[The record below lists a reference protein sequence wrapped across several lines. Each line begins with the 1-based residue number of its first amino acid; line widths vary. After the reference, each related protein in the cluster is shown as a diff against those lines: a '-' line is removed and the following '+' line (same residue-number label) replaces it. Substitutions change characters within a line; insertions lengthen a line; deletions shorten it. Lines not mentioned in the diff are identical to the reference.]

1 MLPPKTLVIIK
12 KQGEAIFAL
21 HINFI
26 KKKRSGGSK
35 PPPYNSFDDRKSDI
49 MTSEQ
54 QEIMQYIEEED
65 VKFIRLAFCDI
76 YGVQKNISVQRGEL
90 SRAFEHGYPIDASYI
105 AGFGGD
111 YGEDVWL
118 HPEAG
123 TITVLPWRPEH
134 GKVVRMFCT
143 LTLADGTPLPTDT
156 RALLQKAVRYAKDKG
171 YTFHF
176 KSELQFYLFKTD
188 ENGDS
193 THIPYDNAGYMDIAP
208 LDKGENVRREICL
221 TLEQMGITPESSH
234 HEAGPGQNEIDF
246 TYSDPL
252 SSADN
257 TVTFLSVVRTIAARN
272 GLYADFS
279 PKPFSDKS
287 GSALHITMSV
297 HSKNGEQVT
306 DYAIAGMLR
315 HIAAMTVFLN
325 PTDNSYQRFGRLKA
339 PKYITWSSKNRAQLI
354 AATLTKNGNPCLQLR
369 SPDPE
374 ANPYLAFALM
384 IYAAVD
390 GIEKKPPLPDS
401 TDADLLFLSS
411 EEQDKNALLP
421 NSIDKAR
428 NAAYDSG
435 FIKAHLPDSVLKA
448 YCNK

>member
-1 MLPPKTLVIIK
+1 M
-12 KQGEAIFAL
+12 
-21 HINFI
+21 N
-26 KKKRSGGSK
+26 
-35 PPPYNSFDDRKSDI
+35 Y
-49 MTSEQ
+49 SE
-54 QEIMQYIEEED
+54 QEIMLYIEEED

-76 YGVQKNISVQRGEL
+76 YGVQKNISVQRSEL
-90 SRAFEHGYPIDASYI
+90 ARAFEHGIAIDASYI

-111 YGEDVWL
+111 YGEDIYL
-118 HPEAG
+118 HPEAD

-143 LTLADGTPLPTDT
+143 LTFADGTPVETDT
-156 RALLQKAVRYAKDKG
+156 RALLKNAVKYAKQRG
-171 YTFHF
+171 YSFHF

-188 ENGDS
+188 ENGES
-193 THIPYDNAGYMDIAP
+193 THTPYDNAGYMDIAP

-246 TYSDPL
+246 KYSDPL
-252 SSADN
+252 TSADN

-279 PKPFSDKS
+279 PKPFADKS

-297 HSKNGEQVT
+297 HSKTGESVN
-306 DYAIAGMLR
+306 DAAIAGILEN
-315 HIAAMTVFLN
+315 IAPMTVFLN
-325 PTDNSYQRFGRLKA
+325 PTDDSYRRFGRLKA

-354 AATLTKNGNPCLQLR
+354 SAQLTKNGNPCLQLR

-384 IYAAVD
+384 IYAALD
-390 GIEKKPPLPDS
+390 GIENSRELPPS
-401 TDADLLFLSS
+401 TDRDILFMSA
-411 EEQDKNALLP
+411 EEQSQFRLLP

-428 NAAYDSG
+428 DKAFSNM
-435 FIKAHLPDSVLKA
+435 FIKAHVPNGILKT

>member
-1 MLPPKTLVIIK
+1 
-12 KQGEAIFAL
+12 
-21 HINFI
+21 
-26 KKKRSGGSK
+26 
-35 PPPYNSFDDRKSDI
+35 
-49 MTSEQ
+49 MTQSEL
-54 QEIMQYIEEED
+54 EIMQYIEEED

-76 YGVQKNISVQRGEL
+76 YGAQKNISIQRGEL
-90 SRAFEHGYPIDASYI
+90 SRAFEHGIAIDASYI

-111 YGEDVWL
+111 YGEDIVL
-118 HPEAG
+118 HPEAD

-143 LTLADGTPLPTDT
+143 LSYCDGTPIEADT
-156 RALLQKAVRYAKDKG
+156 RTILKNAVARAKEKG
-171 YTFHF
+171 YRFHF

-221 TLEQMGITPESSH
+221 TLEQMGITPESSY

-252 SSADN
+252 TSADN

-279 PKPFSDKS
+279 PKPFADKS
-287 GSALHITMSV
+287 GSALHITMSI
-297 HSKNGEQVT
+297 HSKSGENVT
-306 DYAIAGMLR
+306 DYAIAGILNR
-315 HIAAMTVFLN
+315 IGGMTVFLN
-325 PTDNSYQRFGRLKA
+325 PTDDSYRRFGRLKA
-339 PKYITWSSKNRAQLI
+339 PKFITWSKKNRAQLI
-354 AATLTKNGNPCLQLR
+354 SAQLTKNGNPCLQLR

-384 IYAAVD
+384 IGAAVD
-390 GIEKKPPLPDS
+390 GIENREALPPSTDRDVLFMTAEEQRAFTLLPD
-401 TDADLLFLSS
+401 
-411 EEQDKNALLP
+411 
-421 NSIDKAR
+421 SIDKAR
-428 NAAYDSG
+428 ACAHDSA
-435 FIKAHLPDSVLKA
+435 FIGANLPESVVKA
-448 YCNK
+448 YCSK

>member
-1 MLPPKTLVIIK
+1 M
-12 KQGEAIFAL
+12 
-21 HINFI
+21 N
-26 KKKRSGGSK
+26 
-35 PPPYNSFDDRKSDI
+35 
-49 MTSEQ
+49 SEQ
-54 QEIMQYIEEED
+54 IEIMQFMEEED

-90 SRAFEHGYPIDASYI
+90 QRAFETGYPIDASYI

-118 HPEAG
+118 HPDAG
-123 TITVLPWRPEH
+123 TVTILPWRPEH

-143 LTLADGTPLPTDT
+143 LSYADGTPVETDT
-156 RALLQKAVRYAKDKG
+156 RALLKNAVQAARRKG

-188 ENGDS
+188 DNGDS

-246 TYSDPL
+246 KYADPL
-252 SSADN
+252 TSADN

-279 PKPFSDKS
+279 PKPFADKS

-297 HSKNGEQVT
+297 HARSGEQVT
-306 DYAIAGMLR
+306 DHAIAGILEN
-315 HIAAMTVFLN
+315 IPAMTIFLN
-325 PTDNSYQRFGRLKA
+325 PTDGSYHRFGRLKA
-339 PKYITWSSKNRAQLI
+339 PKYITWSKKNRAQLI
-354 AATLTKNGNPCLQLR
+354 SAQLTKNGNPCLQLR

-384 IYAAVD
+384 IEAAVD
-390 GIEKKPPLPDS
+390 GIENRLAIPEPADN
-401 TDADLLFLSS
+401 DLLFMTAD
-411 EEQDKNALLP
+411 EQKRFKLLP
-421 NSIDKAR
+421 NTIDRARTKAASSAFVKQ
-428 NAAYDSG
+428 N
-435 FIKAHLPDSVLKA
+435 IPDSIVKA
-448 YCNK
+448 YCSR

>member
-1 MLPPKTLVIIK
+1 M
-12 KQGEAIFAL
+12 
-21 HINFI
+21 N
-26 KKKRSGGSK
+26 RS
-35 PPPYNSFDDRKSDI
+35 
-49 MTSEQ
+49 E

-76 YGVQKNISVQRGEL
+76 YGVQKNISIQPGEL
-90 SRAFEHGYPIDASYI
+90 SRAFESGIAIDASYI

-111 YGEDVWL
+111 YGEDVYL
-118 HPEAG
+118 HPEAD

-143 LTLADGTPLPTDT
+143 LSYADGTPVEADT
-156 RALLQKAVRYAKDKG
+156 RSILKNAVAYAREKG
-171 YTFHF
+171 YRFHF
-176 KSELQFYLFKTD
+176 KSELQFYLFTTD
-188 ENGDS
+188 ENGKS

-208 LDKGENVRREICL
+208 RDKGENVRREICQ
-221 TLEQMGITPESSH
+221 TLEQMGIPPESSH

-279 PKPFSDKS
+279 PKPFADKS
-287 GSALHITMSV
+287 GSALHIAMSI
-297 HSKNGEQVT
+297 HSTSGEDVT
-306 DYAIAGMLR
+306 GYAIAGLLEK
-315 HIAAMTVFLN
+315 ISAMTVFLN
-325 PTDNSYQRFGRLKA
+325 PTDSSYQRFGRLKA

-354 AATLTKNGNPCLQLR
+354 SAQLTKNGNPCLQLR

-390 GIEKKPPLPDS
+390 GIEQQTELPPSTDRDVLFMTAEEQQDFRLLPD
-401 TDADLLFLSS
+401 T
-411 EEQDKNALLP
+411 
-421 NSIDKAR
+421 IDKAKV
-428 NAAYDSG
+428 AALDCD
-435 FIKAHLPDSVLKA
+435 FIRTHIPESVVKA

>member
-1 MLPPKTLVIIK
+1 
-12 KQGEAIFAL
+12 
-21 HINFI
+21 
-26 KKKRSGGSK
+26 
-35 PPPYNSFDDRKSDI
+35 

-54 QEIMQYIEEED
+54 QEIMQFMEEED

-90 SRAFEHGYPIDASYI
+90 KRAFESGYPIDASYI

-111 YGEDVWL
+111 YGEDVYL
-118 HPEAG
+118 HPEPSTV
-123 TITVLPWRPEH
+123 TILPWRPEH

-143 LTLADGTPLPTDT
+143 LSYADGSSVEADT
-156 RALLQKAVRYAKDKG
+156 RALLKNAVHAARVKG

-188 ENGDS
+188 ENGES

-246 TYSDPL
+246 KYADPL
-252 SSADN
+252 TSADN

-279 PKPFSDKS
+279 PKPFADKS

-297 HSKNGEQVT
+297 HAKSGEQVT
-306 DYAIAGMLR
+306 DYAISGILD
-315 HIAAMTVFLN
+315 HIDSMTVFLN
-325 PTDNSYQRFGRLKA
+325 PTDGSYHRFGRLKA
-339 PKYITWSSKNRAQLI
+339 PKYITWSRRNRAQLI
-354 AATLTKNGNPCLQLR
+354 SAQLTKNGNPCLQLR

-384 IYAAVD
+384 IYAALD
-390 GIEKKPPLPDS
+390 GIENRRELAAPTDS
-401 TDADLLFLSS
+401 DLLFMTAQ
-411 EEQDKNALLP
+411 EQKQYELLP
-421 NSIDKAR
+421 NTVDKAR
-428 NAAYDSG
+428 H
-435 FIKAHLPDSVLKA
+435 KATASAFVRTNVPDGIVKA
-448 YCNK
+448 YCNR